1 VQRNLDVAIVR
12 AFVTVV
18 DTGSVTKAA
27 RLLHLSQG
35 AISQQIKRL
44 EDALDGTLFRRQGRA
59 LALSPKGHSVLA
71 MARDYVAANDELV
84 AALRLPEFQGEVRF
98 GAPYDIIG
106 SYTPPILR
114 RFGRAFPA
122 IRVTLV
128 CQDSLLL
135 LSAVKSGDIDLA
147 LTTEPGCS
155 KGGETLRRDRLV
167 WAGAKGGEAHARNPL
182 PLSLGSQ
189 TCIFRP
195 AAIGALRKSRR
206 AWKAVCEIS
215 NMEPVRATLE
225 ADLAIA
231 PLLQH
236 SVPASLEVLSDN
248 KGLPKLPSFRI
259 NLYVGAR
266 RNSVVRA
273 FADEVRSCVMAGLS
287 G

>member
-1 VQRNLDVAIVR
+1 MRRNVDIAIVR

-44 EDALDGTLFRRQGRA
+44 EQVSGGPLFRRQGRA
-59 LALSPKGHSVLA
+59 LALAPKGQSVLA
-71 MARDYVAANDELV
+71 AARQYVATNDQLAGV
-84 AALRLPEFQGEVRF
+84 LQSPAFQGEVKF

-114 RFGRAFPA
+114 RFSKAFPL
-122 IRVTLV
+122 IRVTLI
-128 CQDSLLL
+128 CQDSVLL
-135 LSAVKSGDIDLA
+135 LSAVKAGDIDLA
-147 LTTEPGCS
+147 LTTEPGC
-155 KGGETLRRDRLV
+155 GRDGETLRCDRLV
-167 WAGAKGGEAHARNPL
+167 WVGAMGGDAYAKDPL

-195 AAIGALRKSRR
+195 AAIAALRKSRR
-206 AWKAVCEIS
+206 EWKAVCEVS

-231 PLLQH
+231 PLLLH
-236 SVPASLEVLSDN
+236 SVPATLEVLPDDR
-248 KGLPKLPSFRI
+248 GLPRLPSFRI
-259 NLYVGAR
+259 NLYVASRQSG
-266 RNSVVRA
+266 VVRA
-273 FADEVRSCVMAGLS
+273 FANEVRGCVSVGLS